1 MYVFKN
7 VNLREFNSK
16 PGTEYLHEKRV
27 QHHYMYKRPML
38 DVRLVTVMEGWQC
51 SKMMHIFHLLEIAM
65 GGSEEEEEEVGDFF
79 HGIVYV
85 YFIFPNA

>member
-1 MYVFKN
+1 
-7 VNLREFNSK
+7 
-16 PGTEYLHEKRV
+16 
-27 QHHYMYKRPML
+27 ML